1 MPTIA
6 PRTSFPILVAPSLLA
21 ADFSRLTDEIKRV
34 EEAGADFLHL
44 DIMDGHFVPNISFG
58 LPVIQA
64 IRRVTH
70 LKFDVHLM
78 LSQPRNFVDA
88 FHQAGADSLTV
99 HIEVEGDTET
109 LLDQVQTT
117 GMECGLA
124 LNPQTPIEL
133 LYPFLNR
140 LDLALIM
147 SVKPGFGGQAF
158 MPEALDKVKDLHQEA
173 IRQSLDLPIQIDG
186 GITPQNAP
194 LCRAAGVR
202 WLVAGSSIFGDSDAT
217 AAIAAIR
224 G

>member
-99 HIEVEGDTET
+99 HIEVEGDTEA
-109 LLDQVQTT
+109 LLDQIQTT

-133 LYPFLNR
+133 LYPFLDR

-147 SVKPGFGGQAF
+147 SVEPGFGGQVF

-173 IRQSLDLPIQIDG
+173 IRQDLDLSIEIDG

-202 WLVAGSSIFGDSDAT
+202 WLVAGSSIFGASDAT